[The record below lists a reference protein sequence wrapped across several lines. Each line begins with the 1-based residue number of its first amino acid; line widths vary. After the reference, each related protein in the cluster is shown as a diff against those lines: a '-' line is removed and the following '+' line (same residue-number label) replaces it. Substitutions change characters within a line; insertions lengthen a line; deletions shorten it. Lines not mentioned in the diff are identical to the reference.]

1 MAFTIDPKRCNISKF
16 MHGFLIAL
24 LSLLIITPVM
34 GEYFSALPTRDQTPL
49 LQSYF
54 IPAMPAPSGAG
65 WSVSHA
71 LYFTNTY
78 QTDRSVSENLVIDV
92 ENTRYDFQ
100 LNYRQDLWQFN
111 LNIPLLSNRAGF
123 LDQTIEGWH
132 DVFGLPQGGRDKN
145 PNDRINLL
153 YEKSG
158 TVVIDSQQPSE
169 GVGDIQLA
177 SGYQLT
183 PQSQL
188 WFALEVPSSSSSD
201 FISNQSTDWAIWYR
215 LNRANTSSKLK
226 AFGAIGLAFPAD
238 SGLFEGRVNDQFGF
252 AQFGLNYAI
261 SDGIAFILQSDFHT
275 AIVEDSDLDAL
286 GNSIQAQFG
295 LGFDQLIP
303 KHHIEL
309 FFSEDILPGH
319 APDITFGLRV
329 FPFTGNNSN

>member
-1 MAFTIDPKRCNISKF
+1 MAFTISPKGSTISKF
-16 MHGFLIAL
+16 MPGYLMAL
-24 LSLLIITPVM
+24 LSLLVTTSVAAQSI
-34 GEYFSALPTRDQTPL
+34 SALPTRDQTPL

-54 IPAMPAPSGAG
+54 IPAMPAPSASG

-78 QTDRSVSENLVIDV
+78 QTDRSDSENLVIDV

-100 LNYRQDLWQFN
+100 LNYWQDLWHFN
-111 LNIPLLSNRAGF
+111 LNVPLLSNRAGF

-132 DVFGLPQGGRDKN
+132 DIFGLPQGGRDKN
-145 PNDRINLL
+145 PNDQINLL

-158 TVVIDSQQPSE
+158 TIVIESQQPSE
-169 GVGDIQLA
+169 GIGDIQLA
-177 SGYQLT
+177 TGYQLT

-188 WFALEVPSSSSSD
+188 WFALEIPSSSSSN

-215 LNRANTSSKLK
+215 LNGTGSSSKLNT
-226 AFGAIGLAFPAD
+226 FGAIGLTFPTD
-238 SGLFEGRVNDQFGF
+238 SGLFQGRVNDHFGF

-261 SDGIAFILQSDFHT
+261 SDAISFILQTDLHS
-275 AIVEDSDLDAL
+275 AIIEDSDLDAL

-295 LGFDQLIP
+295 LGFDRFIP
-303 KHHIEL
+303 QHHIEL

-329 FPFTGNNSN
+329 FPFTGSNSN